1 MSVLMFISEGA
12 LCTLKLVALSSP
24 PILLL
29 GIFIGV
35 LRVFAPRLARRF
47 LDLYVDLVRG
57 VPLLVLLMIFAY
69 GLPEIGVTLDP
80 FVASLLAFSV
90 TGSAYLSEYIK
101 SALLSID
108 YRFVEV
114 AEVLGLS
121 RTYTVFRIILPISL
135 RTALRAAS
143 NELVYLVQYSS
154 LASFAGVYET
164 YAAAKSYASLYFDP
178 MTAMLTVAALY
189 VVLGLV
195 IQLSVQALSKLF
207 D

>member
-1 MSVLMFISEGA
+1 MSILMFISEGA

-24 PILLL
+24 LILLL

-35 LRVFAPRLARRF
+35 LRVFASLIVRRI
-47 LDLYVDLVRG
+47 LDLYVDVVRG

-69 GLPEIGVTLDP
+69 GLPEMGILLDP
-80 FVASLLAFSV
+80 FTASLLAFSV

-101 SALLSID
+101 SALLSVD
-108 YRFVEV
+108 YRFVEA
-114 AEVLGLS
+114 AEALGLG
-121 RTYTVFRIILPISL
+121 RAYIAFGIILPISL

-154 LASFAGVYET
+154 LASFAGVYEI

-178 MTAMLTVAALY
+178 LTAMLIIAALY
-189 VVLGLV
+189 VALGLAV
-195 IQLSVQALSKLF
+195 QLSVQALSGFL